1 MAWTLVATSGI
12 ISKTLP
18 PPRESSG
25 IDVLMRKGKDKNG
38 KRYRDSGTD
47 ATMRDAVSD
56 ADGCLVTELLKGTG
70 GIRHLWNCE
79 SYLREVLIH
88 PSVSTTF
95 GWTLHSSSI

>member
-1 MAWTLVATSGI
+1 MVNATGI
-12 ISKTLP
+12 V
-18 PPRESSG
+18 E
-25 IDVLMRKGKDKNG
+25 LMPQC
-38 KRYRDSGTD
+38 
-47 ATMRDAVSD
+47 ATQSD
-56 ADGCLVTELLKGTG
+56 ADECLVTELLEGTG